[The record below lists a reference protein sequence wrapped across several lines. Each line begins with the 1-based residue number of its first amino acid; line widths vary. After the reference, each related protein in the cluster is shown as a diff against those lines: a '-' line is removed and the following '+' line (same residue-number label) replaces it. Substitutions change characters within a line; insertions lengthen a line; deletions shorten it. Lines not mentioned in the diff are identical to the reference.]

1 MKNFKGWTL
10 PDTDVAPKEMSSNQV
25 GEDETCDALCG
36 QFRVLQKKRGYRFST
51 DELVTAHF
59 VYQHSIY
66 PKSILE
72 LGCGQGTVSLF
83 LAWKWQGIRFVGVEA
98 QQTSFELAKKNLQLN
113 SLESRFQLHHQDL
126 RSLDLSEK
134 FQVIVSTP
142 PYFNLDQGVRSEID
156 QIDQGRFE
164 TRGSIADYASC
175 ALKHLAPGGSFFS
188 VLPWSEIHKANAVNV
203 GSSEWQRIRTTRIF
217 FKEGGVEG
225 LGLFQWMRKS
235 DLPEVYL
242 NCLPTPNGIETDPIT
257 VRSKNGEVT
266 PAYATLKL
274 EMGFPPTLR

>member
-10 PDTDVAPKEMSSNQV
+10 PDSDVVAENVNSNPP

-36 QFRVLQKKRGYRFST
+36 QFLILQKKKGYRFST

-59 VYQHSIY
+59 IYQHSIY
-66 PKSILE
+66 PKAVLE

-83 LAWKWQGIRFVGVEA
+83 LAWKWQGVNFTGVEA
-98 QQTSFELAKKNLQLN
+98 QETSFRLAQRNIQLN
-113 SLESRFQLHHQDL
+113 ALQSRFHLHHQDL
-126 RSLDLSEK
+126 RSLELSEK
-134 FQVIVSTP
+134 FQVIASTP
-142 PYFNLDQGVRSEID
+142 PYFNLTQGVRSEIA

-175 ALKHLAPGGSFFS
+175 ALKHIAPGGSFFS
-188 VLPWSEIHKANAVNV
+188 VLPWSEIDKANAVNDEH
-203 GSSEWQRIRTTRIF
+203 SEWQRIRTTRVI
-217 FKEGGVEG
+217 FKEGGSEG

-235 DLPEVYL
+235 DLPAVYI
-242 NCLPTPNGIETDPIT
+242 NCLPTPNGIESDPII
-257 VRSKNGEVT
+257 VRAKNGEVT
-266 PAYATLKL
+266 PTYATLKL